1 MKDFATEFLLSKY
14 QRLQLLHN
22 SPKGK
27 VWRAI
32 DQDSSQ
38 KVILREL
45 VRFNLV
51 YEELKKN
58 NFSICPEI
66 YFYTQGE
73 SDSTVIE
80 QYIEGSTLADLL
92 AQNHEFSPQQIQ
104 QMLSRLC
111 HGLKELHECGII
123 HRDIKPG
130 NLILPNPELPE
141 SLYLID
147 FDAAR
152 LLSRHKITDTALL
165 GTRGYAPP
173 EQYGF
178 SQTDARSD
186 IYALGC
192 TFKEILGSQYHGR
205 LIPILNKCCAID
217 PQARYQNVDEL
228 LRALNRPAF
237 FQYLAQHKRIILALG
252 MAVGI
257 TAVCSTAYINYTKTE
272 PAPAIPQ
279 QEVTDIQTESTT
291 PAPEEAIP
299 QAKDSAAPPAAP
311 APAAAPTQAVP
322 KPAQDIIYPQ
332 YYANGQPLLSH
343 EDGVFLPSTGTR
355 VTISSQDI
363 QAAGGHFPSNTPIS
377 LSITNPTAASLESPV
392 LSITYNDMAGISR
405 TSLNLPTIAPG
416 DSAQLALPM
425 EEFACQQ
432 PLSLVITISSPSPQ
446 KIFAQ
451 EMLIRF
457 DVQ

>member
-1 MKDFATEFLLSKY
+1 MKDFATEFILNKY

-32 DQDSSQ
+32 DQDSNQ

-45 VRFNLV
+45 SRFNPV
-51 YEELKKN
+51 YEELKKY

-73 SDSTVIE
+73 SSSTVIE

-92 AQNHEFSPQQIQ
+92 AQNYEFSPQQIQ

-111 HGLKELHECGII
+111 HGLKELHKCGII
-123 HRDIKPG
+123 HRDIKPA
-130 NLILPNPELPE
+130 NLILQNPELPE

-152 LLSRHKITDTALL
+152 LLSGHKATDTALL

-192 TFKEILGSQYHGR
+192 TFKEILGPQYHGR

-217 PQARYQNVDEL
+217 PQARYQNVDKL
-228 LRALNRPAF
+228 LKALNRPPI
-237 FQYLAQHKRIILALG
+237 FQCLAQHKRNILALG
-252 MAVGI
+252 MAVGM
-257 TAVCSTAYINYTKTE
+257 TAICFTAYINYTKTE

-279 QEVTDIQTESTT
+279 HEATESQTETT
-291 PAPEEAIP
+291 LPSSDE
-299 QAKDSAAPPAAP
+299 AAPQVKDTTAP
-311 APAAAPTQAVP
+311 SAPPPTAVP
-322 KPAQDIIYPQ
+322 KQAVSKPAQNIIYPQ
-332 YYANGQPLLSH
+332 YYANGNPLLSH
-343 EDGVFLPSTGTR
+343 EDGVYLPSTSSR
-355 VTISSQDI
+355 VTFSSQEL
-363 QAAGGHFPSNTPIS
+363 QPSGGHFPGNTPIS
-377 LSITNPTAASLESPV
+377 LSITNPTASNLESPV
-392 LSITYNDMAGISR
+392 LSITYNDTAGISH
-405 TSLNLPTIAPG
+405 TSLQLPTIAPG
-416 DSAQLALPM
+416 DSAQISLPM
-425 EEFACQQ
+425 EEFACQE
-432 PLSLVITISSPSPQ
+432 PLSLVVNISSPSPQ
-446 KIFAQ
+446 RIFAK
-451 EMLIRF
+451 EMLIVF
-457 DVQ
+457 DKE

>member
-1 MKDFATEFLLSKY
+1 MKDFATEFILNKY

-27 VWRAI
+27 VWRSI
-32 DQDSSQ
+32 DQDSNQ

-45 VRFNLV
+45 SRFNPV
-51 YEELKKN
+51 YEELKKY

-73 SDSTVIE
+73 SSSTVIE

-92 AQNHEFSPQQIQ
+92 AQNYEFSPQQIQ

-111 HGLKELHECGII
+111 HGLKELHKCGII
-123 HRDIKPG
+123 HRDIKPA
-130 NLILPNPELPE
+130 NLILQNPALPE

-152 LLSRHKITDTALL
+152 LLSGHKATDTALL

-192 TFKEILGSQYHGR
+192 TFKKILGPQYHGR

-217 PQARYQNVDEL
+217 PQARYQNVDKL
-228 LRALNRPAF
+228 LKALNRPPI
-237 FQYLAQHKRIILALG
+237 FQCLAQHKRNILALG
-252 MAVGI
+252 MAVGM
-257 TAVCSTAYINYTKTE
+257 TAICFTAYINYTKTE

-279 QEVTDIQTESTT
+279 HETKESQTETT
-291 PAPEEAIP
+291 LPSSDE
-299 QAKDSAAPPAAP
+299 AAPQVKDTTAP
-311 APAAAPTQAVP
+311 SVPPPTAVP
-322 KPAQDIIYPQ
+322 KQAVSKPAQNIIYPQ
-332 YYANGQPLLSH
+332 YYANGNPLLSQ
-343 EDGVFLPSTGTR
+343 VL
-355 VTISSQDI
+355 
-363 QAAGGHFPSNTPIS
+363 AA
-377 LSITNPTAASLESPV
+377 ESPFPIKSYRHLADIFPAIL
-392 LSITYNDMAGISR
+392 LSA
-405 TSLNLPTIAPG
+405 
-416 DSAQLALPM
+416 
-425 EEFACQQ
+425 
-432 PLSLVITISSPSPQ
+432 SPSPIPPRPIWKALSCPLPTTIRPASATPAYSSLPLLQ
-446 KIFAQ
+446 AILPKFPCRWRNLPVRSLYPWSSTSLAPAHNGYSPRKCSSF
-451 EMLIRF
+451 LIYNK
-457 DVQ
+457 

>member
-1 MKDFATEFLLSKY
+1 MKDFATEFILNKY

-32 DQDSSQ
+32 DQDSNQ

-45 VRFNLV
+45 SRFNPV
-51 YEELKKN
+51 YEELKKY

-73 SDSTVIE
+73 SSSTVIE

-92 AQNHEFSPQQIQ
+92 AQNYEFSPQQIQ

-123 HRDIKPG
+123 HRDIKPA
-130 NLILPNPELPE
+130 NLILQNPELPE

-152 LLSRHKITDTALL
+152 LLSGHKATDTALL

-192 TFKEILGSQYHGR
+192 TFKEILGPQYRGR

-217 PQARYQNVDEL
+217 PQARYQNVDKL
-228 LRALNRPAF
+228 LKALNRPPI
-237 FQYLAQHKRIILALG
+237 FQCLAQHKRNILALG
-252 MAVGI
+252 MAVGM
-257 TAVCSTAYINYTKTE
+257 TAICFTAYINYTKTE

-279 QEVTDIQTESTT
+279 HETTESQTETT
-291 PAPEEAIP
+291 LPSSDE
-299 QAKDSAAPPAAP
+299 AAPQVKDTTAPSTLSPATVP
-311 APAAAPTQAVP
+311 KQAVS
-322 KPAQDIIYPQ
+322 KPAQNIIYPQ
-332 YYANGQPLLSH
+332 YYANGNPLLSH
-343 EDGVFLPSTGTR
+343 EDGVYLPSTSSR
-355 VTISSQDI
+355 VTISNQEL
-363 QAAGGHFPSNTPIS
+363 QASGGHFPGNTPIS
-377 LSITNPTAASLESPV
+377 LSITNPTAANLESPV
-392 LSITYNDMAGISR
+392 LSITYNDTAGISH
-405 TSLNLPTIAPG
+405 TSLQLPTIAPG
-416 DSAQLALPM
+416 DSAQISLPM
-425 EEFACQQ
+425 EEFACQE
-432 PLSLVITISSPSPQ
+432 PLSLVVNISSPSPQ
-446 KIFAQ
+446 RIFAK
-451 EMLIRF
+451 EMLIVF
-457 DVQ
+457 DKE

>member
-1 MKDFATEFLLSKY
+1 MKDFATEFILNKY

-32 DQDSSQ
+32 DQDSNQ

-45 VRFNLV
+45 SRFNPV
-51 YEELKKN
+51 YEELKKY

-73 SDSTVIE
+73 SSSTVIE

-92 AQNHEFSPQQIQ
+92 AQNYEFSPQQIQ

-123 HRDIKPG
+123 HRDIKPA
-130 NLILPNPELPE
+130 NLILQNPELPE

-152 LLSRHKITDTALL
+152 LLSGHKATDTALL

-192 TFKEILGSQYHGR
+192 TFKEILGPQYHGR

-217 PQARYQNVDEL
+217 PQARYQNVDKL
-228 LRALNRPAF
+228 LKALNRPPI
-237 FQYLAQHKRIILALG
+237 FQCLAQHKRNILALG
-252 MAVGI
+252 MAVGM
-257 TAVCSTAYINYTKTE
+257 TAICFTAYINYTKTE
-272 PAPAIPQ
+272 PAPAIPRH
-279 QEVTDIQTESTT
+279 ETTESQTETT
-291 PAPEEAIP
+291 LPSSDE
-299 QAKDSAAPPAAP
+299 AAPQVKDTTAP
-311 APAAAPTQAVP
+311 SAPPPTAVP
-322 KPAQDIIYPQ
+322 KQAVSKPAQNIIYPQ
-332 YYANGQPLLSH
+332 YYANGNPLLSH
-343 EDGVFLPSTGTR
+343 EDGVYLPSTSSR
-355 VTISSQDI
+355 VTISNQEL
-363 QAAGGHFPSNTPIS
+363 QASGGHFPGNTPIS
-377 LSITNPTAASLESPV
+377 LSITNPTAANLESPV
-392 LSITYNDMAGISR
+392 LSITYNDMAGISH
-405 TSLNLPTIAPG
+405 TSLQLPTIAPG
-416 DSAQLALPM
+416 DSAQISLPM
-425 EEFACQQ
+425 EEFACQE
-432 PLSLVITISSPSPQ
+432 PLSLVVNISSPSPQ
-446 KIFAQ
+446 RIFAK
-451 EMLIRF
+451 EMLIVF
-457 DVQ
+457 DIQ

>member
-1 MKDFATEFLLSKY
+1 MKDFATEFILNKY

-27 VWRAI
+27 VWRSI
-32 DQDSSQ
+32 DQDSNQ

-45 VRFNLV
+45 SRFNPV
-51 YEELKKN
+51 YEELKKY

-73 SDSTVIE
+73 SSSTVIE

-92 AQNHEFSPQQIQ
+92 AQNYEFSPQQIQ

-123 HRDIKPG
+123 HRDIKPA
-130 NLILPNPELPE
+130 NLILQNPELPE

-152 LLSRHKITDTALL
+152 LLSGHKATDTALL

-192 TFKEILGSQYHGR
+192 TFKEILGPQYHGR

-217 PQARYQNVDEL
+217 PQARYQNVDKL
-228 LRALNRPAF
+228 LKSLNRPPI
-237 FQYLAQHKRIILALG
+237 FQCLAQHKRNILSLG
-252 MAVGI
+252 MAVGM
-257 TAVCSTAYINYTKTE
+257 TAICFTAYINYTKNE
-272 PAPAIPQ
+272 PAPAIPKH
-279 QEVTDIQTESTT
+279 ETTESQTETT
-291 PAPEEAIP
+291 LPSSDE
-299 QAKDSAAPPAAP
+299 AAPQVKDTTAP
-311 APAAAPTQAVP
+311 STLSPGTVP
-322 KPAQDIIYPQ
+322 KQSVSKPAQNIIYPQ
-332 YYANGQPLLSH
+332 YYANGNPLLSH
-343 EDGVFLPSTGTR
+343 DDGVYLPSTSSR
-355 VTISSQDI
+355 VTISNQEL
-363 QAAGGHFPSNTPIS
+363 QASGGHFPGNTPIS
-377 LSITNPTAASLESPV
+377 LSITNPTAANLESPV
-392 LSITYNDMAGISR
+392 LSITYNDTAGISH
-405 TSLNLPTIAPG
+405 TSLQLPTIAPG
-416 DSAQLALPM
+416 DSAQISLPM
-425 EEFACQQ
+425 EEFACQE
-432 PLSLVITISSPSPQ
+432 PISLVVNISSPSPQ
-446 KIFAQ
+446 RIFAK
-451 EMLIRF
+451 EMLIVF
-457 DVQ
+457 DIQ

>member
-1 MKDFATEFLLSKY
+1 MKDFATEFILNKY

-32 DQDSSQ
+32 DQDSNQ

-45 VRFNLV
+45 SRFNPV
-51 YEELKKN
+51 YEELKKY

-73 SDSTVIE
+73 SSSTVIE

-92 AQNHEFSPQQIQ
+92 AQNYEFSPQQIQ

-123 HRDIKPG
+123 HRDIKPA
-130 NLILPNPELPE
+130 NLILQNPELPE

-152 LLSRHKITDTALL
+152 LLSGHKATDTALL

-178 SQTDARSD
+178 SQTDTRSD

-192 TFKEILGSQYHGR
+192 TFKEILGPQYHGR

-217 PQARYQNVDEL
+217 PQARYQNVDKL
-228 LRALNRPAF
+228 LKALNRPPI
-237 FQYLAQHKRIILALG
+237 FQCLAQHKRNILGLG
-252 MAVGI
+252 MAVGM
-257 TAVCSTAYINYTKTE
+257 TAICFTAYINYTKTE

-279 QEVTDIQTESTT
+279 HETKESQTETT
-291 PAPEEAIP
+291 LPSSDE
-299 QAKDSAAPPAAP
+299 AAPQVKDTTAP
-311 APAAAPTQAVP
+311 SAPPPTAVP
-322 KPAQDIIYPQ
+322 KQAVSKPAQNIIYPQ
-332 YYANGQPLLSH
+332 YYANGNPLLSH
-343 EDGVFLPSTGTR
+343 EDGVYLPSTSSR
-355 VTISSQDI
+355 VTISNQEL
-363 QAAGGHFPSNTPIS
+363 QASGGHFPGNTPIS
-377 LSITNPTAASLESPV
+377 LSITNPTAANLESPV
-392 LSITYNDMAGISR
+392 LSITYNDMAGISH
-405 TSLNLPTIAPG
+405 TSLQLPTIAPG
-416 DSAQLALPM
+416 DSAQISLPM
-425 EEFACQQ
+425 EEFACQE
-432 PLSLVITISSPSPQ
+432 PLSLVVNISSPSPQ
-446 KIFAQ
+446 RIFAK
-451 EMLIRF
+451 EMLIVF
-457 DVQ
+457 DKE

>member
-1 MKDFATEFLLSKY
+1 MKDFATEFILNKY

-32 DQDSSQ
+32 DQDSNQ

-45 VRFNLV
+45 SRFNPV
-51 YEELKKN
+51 YEELKKY

-73 SDSTVIE
+73 SSSTVIE

-92 AQNHEFSPQQIQ
+92 AQNYEFSPQQIQ

-111 HGLKELHECGII
+111 HGLKELHKCGII
-123 HRDIKPG
+123 HRDIKPA
-130 NLILPNPELPE
+130 NLILQNPELPE

-152 LLSRHKITDTALL
+152 LISGHKATDTALL

-192 TFKEILGSQYHGR
+192 TFKEILGPQYHGR

-217 PQARYQNVDEL
+217 PQARYQNVDKL
-228 LRALNRPAF
+228 LKALNRPPI
-237 FQYLAQHKRIILALG
+237 FQCLAQHKRNILALG
-252 MAVGI
+252 MAVGM
-257 TAVCSTAYINYTKTE
+257 TAICFTAYINYTKTE
-272 PAPAIPQ
+272 PAPVIPQ
-279 QEVTDIQTESTT
+279 HEATESQTETT
-291 PAPEEAIP
+291 LPSFDETAPQVKDTTAPSALSPA
-299 QAKDSAAPPAAP
+299 
-311 APAAAPTQAVP
+311 TVP
-322 KPAQDIIYPQ
+322 KQSVSKPAQNIIYPQ
-332 YYANGQPLLSH
+332 YYANGNPLLSH
-343 EDGVFLPSTGTR
+343 EDGVYLPSTSSR
-355 VTISSQDI
+355 VTISNQEL
-363 QAAGGHFPSNTPIS
+363 QASGGHFPGNTPIS
-377 LSITNPTAASLESPV
+377 LSITNPTAANLESPV
-392 LSITYNDMAGISR
+392 LSITYNDMAGISH
-405 TSLNLPTIAPG
+405 TSLQLPTIAPG
-416 DSAQLALPM
+416 DSAQISLPM
-425 EEFACQQ
+425 EEFACQE
-432 PLSLVITISSPSPQ
+432 PISLVVNISSPSPQ
-446 KIFAQ
+446 RIFAK
-451 EMLIRF
+451 EMLIVF
-457 DVQ
+457 DIQ

>member
-1 MKDFATEFLLSKY
+1 MKDFATEFILNKY

-27 VWRAI
+27 VWRAM
-32 DQDSSQ
+32 DQDSNQ

-45 VRFNLV
+45 SRFNPV
-51 YEELKKN
+51 YEELKKY

-73 SDSTVIE
+73 SSSTVIE

-92 AQNHEFSPQQIQ
+92 AQNYEFSPQQIQ

-123 HRDIKPG
+123 HRDIKPA
-130 NLILPNPELPE
+130 NLILQNPELPE

-152 LLSRHKITDTALL
+152 LLSGHKATDTALL

-192 TFKEILGSQYHGR
+192 TFKEILGPQYHGR

-217 PQARYQNVDEL
+217 PQARYQNVDKL
-228 LRALNRPAF
+228 LKALNRPPI
-237 FQYLAQHKRIILALG
+237 FQCLAQHKRNILGLG
-252 MAVGI
+252 MAVGM
-257 TAVCSTAYINYTKTE
+257 TAICFTAYINYTKTE
-272 PAPAIPQ
+272 PAPVIPQ
-279 QEVTDIQTESTT
+279 HETKESQTETT
-291 PAPEEAIP
+291 LPSSDEAAP
-299 QAKDSAAPPAAP
+299 QVKDTTAPPAP
-311 APAAAPTQAVP
+311 PPTAVP
-322 KPAQDIIYPQ
+322 KQAVSKPAQNIIYPQ
-332 YYANGQPLLSH
+332 YYANGNPLLSH
-343 EDGVFLPSTGTR
+343 EDGVYLPSTSSR
-355 VTISSQDI
+355 VTISNQEL
-363 QAAGGHFPSNTPIS
+363 QASGGHFPGNTPIS
-377 LSITNPTAASLESPV
+377 LSITNPTAANLESPV
-392 LSITYNDMAGISR
+392 LSITYNDMAGISH
-405 TSLNLPTIAPG
+405 TSLQLPTIAPG
-416 DSAQLALPM
+416 DSAQISLPM
-425 EEFACQQ
+425 EEFACQE
-432 PLSLVITISSPSPQ
+432 PISLVVNISSPSPQ
-446 KIFAQ
+446 RIFAK
-451 EMLIRF
+451 EMLIVF
-457 DVQ
+457 DIQ

>member
-1 MKDFATEFLLSKY
+1 MKDFATEFILNKY

-32 DQDSSQ
+32 DQDSNQ

-45 VRFNLV
+45 SRFNPV
-51 YEELKKN
+51 YEELKKY

-73 SDSTVIE
+73 SSSTVIE

-92 AQNHEFSPQQIQ
+92 AQNYEFSPQQIQ

-123 HRDIKPG
+123 HRDIKPA
-130 NLILPNPELPE
+130 NLILQNPELPE

-152 LLSRHKITDTALL
+152 LLSGHKATDTALL

-192 TFKEILGSQYHGR
+192 TFKEILGPQYHGR

-217 PQARYQNVDEL
+217 PQARYQNVDKL
-228 LRALNRPAF
+228 LKALNRPPI
-237 FQYLAQHKRIILALG
+237 FQCLAQHKRNILALG
-252 MAVGI
+252 MAVGM
-257 TAVCSTAYINYTKTE
+257 TAICFTAYINYTKTE

-279 QEVTDIQTESTT
+279 HETKESQTETT
-291 PAPEEAIP
+291 LPSSDEAAP
-299 QAKDSAAPPAAP
+299 QVKDTTAPPAP
-311 APAAAPTQAVP
+311 PPTAVP
-322 KPAQDIIYPQ
+322 KQAVSKPAQNIIYPQ
-332 YYANGQPLLSH
+332 YYANGNPLLSH
-343 EDGVFLPSTGTR
+343 EDGVYLPSTSSR
-355 VTISSQDI
+355 VTISNQEL
-363 QAAGGHFPSNTPIS
+363 QASGGHFPGNTPIS
-377 LSITNPTAASLESPV
+377 LSITNPTAANLESPV
-392 LSITYNDMAGISR
+392 LSITYNDMAGISH
-405 TSLNLPTIAPG
+405 TSLQLPTIAPG
-416 DSAQLALPM
+416 DSAQISLPM
-425 EEFACQQ
+425 EEFACQE
-432 PLSLVITISSPSPQ
+432 PISLVVNISSPSPQ
-446 KIFAQ
+446 RIFAK
-451 EMLIRF
+451 EMLIVF
-457 DVQ
+457 DIQ

>member
-1 MKDFATEFLLSKY
+1 MKDFATEFILNKY

-32 DQDSSQ
+32 DQDSNQ

-45 VRFNLV
+45 SRFNPV
-51 YEELKKN
+51 YEELKKY

-73 SDSTVIE
+73 SSSTVIE

-92 AQNHEFSPQQIQ
+92 AQNYEFSPQQIQ

-111 HGLKELHECGII
+111 HGLKELHKCGII
-123 HRDIKPG
+123 HRDIKPA
-130 NLILPNPELPE
+130 NLILQNPELPE

-152 LLSRHKITDTALL
+152 LISGHKATDTALL

-192 TFKEILGSQYHGR
+192 TFKEILGPQYHGR

-217 PQARYQNVDEL
+217 PQARYQNVDKL
-228 LRALNRPAF
+228 LKALNRPPI
-237 FQYLAQHKRIILALG
+237 FQCLAQHKRNILALG
-252 MAVGI
+252 MAVGM
-257 TAVCSTAYINYTKTE
+257 TAICFTAYINYTKTE

-279 QEVTDIQTESTT
+279 HEATESQTETT
-291 PAPEEAIP
+291 LPSSDEAAP
-299 QAKDSAAPPAAP
+299 QVKDTTAPPAP
-311 APAAAPTQAVP
+311 PPTAVP
-322 KPAQDIIYPQ
+322 KQAVSKPAQNIIYPQ
-332 YYANGQPLLSH
+332 YYANGNPLLSH
-343 EDGVFLPSTGTR
+343 EDGVYLPSTSSR
-355 VTISSQDI
+355 VTISNQEL
-363 QAAGGHFPSNTPIS
+363 QASGGHFPGNTPIS
-377 LSITNPTAASLESPV
+377 LSITNPTASNLESPV
-392 LSITYNDMAGISR
+392 LSITYNDTAGISH
-405 TSLNLPTIAPG
+405 TSLQLPTIAPG
-416 DSAQLALPM
+416 DSAQISLPM
-425 EEFACQQ
+425 EEFACQE
-432 PLSLVITISSPSPQ
+432 PLSLVVNISSPSPQ
-446 KIFAQ
+446 RIFAK
-451 EMLIRF
+451 EMLIVF
-457 DVQ
+457 DIQ

>member
-1 MKDFATEFLLSKY
+1 MKDFATEFILNKY

-27 VWRAI
+27 VWRAM
-32 DQDSSQ
+32 DQDSNQ

-45 VRFNLV
+45 SRFNPV
-51 YEELKKN
+51 YEELKKY

-73 SDSTVIE
+73 SSSTVIE

-92 AQNHEFSPQQIQ
+92 AQNYEFSPQQIQ

-111 HGLKELHECGII
+111 HGLKELHKCGII
-123 HRDIKPG
+123 HRDIKPA
-130 NLILPNPELPE
+130 NLILQNPELSE

-152 LLSRHKITDTALL
+152 LLSGHKATDTALL

-192 TFKEILGSQYHGR
+192 TFKEILGPQYHGR

-217 PQARYQNVDEL
+217 PQARYQNVDKL
-228 LRALNRPAF
+228 LKALNRPPI
-237 FQYLAQHKRIILALG
+237 FQCLAQHKRNILALG
-252 MAVGI
+252 MAVGM
-257 TAVCSTAYINYTKTE
+257 TAICFTAYINYTKTE

-279 QEVTDIQTESTT
+279 HETKESQTETTLPSSDEAALQVKDTTAPSTLS
-291 PAPEEAIP
+291 PANVP
-299 QAKDSAAPPAAP
+299 K
-311 APAAAPTQAVP
+311 QAVS
-322 KPAQDIIYPQ
+322 KPAQNIIYSQ
-332 YYANGQPLLSH
+332 YYANGNPLLSH
-343 EDGVFLPSTGTR
+343 EDGVYLPSTSSR
-355 VTISSQDI
+355 VTISNQEL
-363 QAAGGHFPSNTPIS
+363 QASGGHFPGNTPIS
-377 LSITNPTAASLESPV
+377 LSITNPTAANLESPV
-392 LSITYNDMAGISR
+392 LSITYNDTAGISH
-405 TSLNLPTIAPG
+405 TSLQLPTIAPG
-416 DSAQLALPM
+416 DSAQISLPM
-425 EEFACQQ
+425 EEFACQE
-432 PLSLVITISSPSPQ
+432 PLSLVVNISSPSPQ
-446 KIFAQ
+446 RIFAK
-451 EMLIRF
+451 EMLIVF
-457 DVQ
+457 DIQ

>member
-1 MKDFATEFLLSKY
+1 MKDFATEFILNKY

-32 DQDSSQ
+32 DQDSNQ

-45 VRFNLV
+45 SRFNPV
-51 YEELKKN
+51 YEELKKY

-73 SDSTVIE
+73 SSSTVIE

-92 AQNHEFSPQQIQ
+92 AQNYEFSPQQIQ

-111 HGLKELHECGII
+111 HGLKELHKCGII
-123 HRDIKPG
+123 HRDIKPA
-130 NLILPNPELPE
+130 NLILQNPALPE

-152 LLSRHKITDTALL
+152 LLSGHKATDTALL

-178 SQTDARSD
+178 SQTDSRSD

-192 TFKEILGSQYHGR
+192 TFKEILGPQYHGR

-217 PQARYQNVDEL
+217 PQARYQNVDKL
-228 LRALNRPAF
+228 LKALNRPPI
-237 FQYLAQHKRIILALG
+237 FQCLAQHKRNILALG
-252 MAVGI
+252 MAVGM
-257 TAVCSTAYINYTKTE
+257 TAICFTAYINYTKTE

-279 QEVTDIQTESTT
+279 HETKESQTETT
-291 PAPEEAIP
+291 LPSSDE
-299 QAKDSAAPPAAP
+299 AAPQVKDTTAP
-311 APAAAPTQAVP
+311 STLSPGTVP
-322 KPAQDIIYPQ
+322 KQSVSKPAQNIIYPQ
-332 YYANGQPLLSH
+332 YYANGNPLLSH
-343 EDGVFLPSTGTR
+343 DDGVYLPSTSSR
-355 VTISSQDI
+355 VTISNQEL
-363 QAAGGHFPSNTPIS
+363 QASGGHFPGNTPIS
-377 LSITNPTAASLESPV
+377 ISITNPTAANLESPV
-392 LSITYNDMAGISR
+392 LSITYNDTAGISH
-405 TSLNLPTIAPG
+405 TSLQLPTIAPG
-416 DSAQLALPM
+416 DSAQISLPM
-425 EEFACQQ
+425 EEFACQE
-432 PLSLVITISSPSPQ
+432 PISLVVNISSPSPQ
-446 KIFAQ
+446 RIFAK
-451 EMLIRF
+451 EMLIVF
-457 DVQ
+457 DIQ

>member
-1 MKDFATEFLLSKY
+1 MKDFATEFILNKY

-32 DQDSSQ
+32 DQDSNQ

-45 VRFNLV
+45 SRFNPV
-51 YEELKKN
+51 YEELKKY

-73 SDSTVIE
+73 NSSTVIE
-80 QYIEGSTLADLL
+80 QCIEGSTLADLL

-123 HRDIKPG
+123 HRDIKPA
-130 NLILPNPELPE
+130 NLILQNPELPE

-152 LLSRHKITDTALL
+152 LLSGHKATDTALL

-192 TFKEILGSQYHGR
+192 TFKEILGPQYRGN

-217 PQARYQNVDEL
+217 PQARYQDVDEL
-228 LRALNRPAF
+228 LKALNRPPI
-237 FQYLAQHKRIILALG
+237 FQYLAQHKRNILALG
-252 MAVGI
+252 MAVAM
-257 TAVCSTAYINYTKTE
+257 TAICFTAYINYTKTE
-272 PAPAIPQ
+272 PAPVIPL
-279 QEVTDIQTESTT
+279 QEATESQTETT
-291 PAPEEAIP
+291 LPSSDEAAA
-299 QAKDSAAPPAAP
+299 QVKDTTALSAPP
-311 APAAAPTQAVP
+311 PTAVP
-322 KPAQDIIYPQ
+322 KQAVSKPSQNIIYPQ
-332 YYANGQPLLSH
+332 YYVNGNPLLSH
-343 EDGVFLPSTGTR
+343 EDDVYLPSTSSR
-355 VTISSQDI
+355 VTIPNQEL
-363 QAAGGHFPSNTPIS
+363 QAAGGHFPGNTPIS
-377 LSITNPTAASLESPV
+377 LSITNPTAANLESPV
-392 LSITYNDMAGISR
+392 LSITYNDTAGISH
-405 TSLNLPTIAPG
+405 TSLQLPTIAPG
-416 DSAQLALPM
+416 DSAQISLPM
-425 EEFACQQ
+425 EEFACQE
-432 PLSLVITISSPSPQ
+432 PISLVVNISSPSPQ
-446 KIFAQ
+446 RIFAK
-451 EMLIRF
+451 EMLIVF
-457 DVQ
+457 DKE

>member
-1 MKDFATEFLLSKY
+1 MKDFATEFILNKY

-32 DQDSSQ
+32 DQDSNQ

-45 VRFNLV
+45 SRFNPV
-51 YEELKKN
+51 YEELKKY

-73 SDSTVIE
+73 SSSTVIE

-92 AQNHEFSPQQIQ
+92 AQNYEFSPQQIQ
-104 QMLSRLC
+104 RMLSRLC

-123 HRDIKPG
+123 HRDIKPA
-130 NLILPNPELPE
+130 NLILQNPELPE

-152 LLSRHKITDTALL
+152 LLSGHKATDTALL

-192 TFKEILGSQYHGR
+192 TFKEILGPQYHGR

-217 PQARYQNVDEL
+217 PQARYQNVDKL
-228 LRALNRPAF
+228 LKALNRPPI
-237 FQYLAQHKRIILALG
+237 FQCLAQHKRNILGLG
-252 MAVGI
+252 MAVGM
-257 TAVCSTAYINYTKTE
+257 TAICFTAYINYTKNE

-279 QEVTDIQTESTT
+279 HETTESQTETT
-291 PAPEEAIP
+291 LPSSDE
-299 QAKDSAAPPAAP
+299 AAPQVKDTTAPSTLSPA
-311 APAAAPTQAVP
+311 TVP
-322 KPAQDIIYPQ
+322 KQSVSKPAQNIIYPQ
-332 YYANGQPLLSH
+332 YYANGNPLLSH
-343 EDGVFLPSTGTR
+343 EDGVYLPSTSSR
-355 VTISSQDI
+355 VTISNHEL
-363 QAAGGHFPSNTPIS
+363 QASGGHFPGNTPIS
-377 LSITNPTAASLESPV
+377 LSITNPTAANLESPV
-392 LSITYNDMAGISR
+392 LSITYNDTAGISH
-405 TSLNLPTIAPG
+405 TSLQLPTIAPG
-416 DSAQLALPM
+416 DSAQISLPM
-425 EEFACQQ
+425 EEFACQE
-432 PLSLVITISSPSPQ
+432 PLSLVVNISSPSPQ
-446 KIFAQ
+446 RIFAK
-451 EMLIRF
+451 EMLIVF
-457 DVQ
+457 DKE

>member
-1 MKDFATEFLLSKY
+1 MKDFATEFILNKY

-32 DQDSSQ
+32 DQDSNQ

-45 VRFNLV
+45 SRFNPV
-51 YEELKKN
+51 YEELKKY

-73 SDSTVIE
+73 SSSTVIE

-92 AQNHEFSPQQIQ
+92 AQNYEFSPQQIQ

-123 HRDIKPG
+123 HRDIKPA
-130 NLILPNPELPE
+130 NLILQNPELPE

-152 LLSRHKITDTALL
+152 LLSGHKATDTALL

-192 TFKEILGSQYHGR
+192 TFKEILGPQYHGR

-217 PQARYQNVDEL
+217 PQARYQNVDKL
-228 LRALNRPAF
+228 LKALNRPPI
-237 FQYLAQHKRIILALG
+237 FQCLAQHKRNILALG
-252 MAVGI
+252 MAVGM
-257 TAVCSTAYINYTKTE
+257 TAICFTAYINYTKTE

-279 QEVTDIQTESTT
+279 HETTESQTETT
-291 PAPEEAIP
+291 LPSSDE
-299 QAKDSAAPPAAP
+299 AAPQVKDTTAPSALSPA
-311 APAAAPTQAVP
+311 TVP
-322 KPAQDIIYPQ
+322 KQSVSKPAQNIIYPQ
-332 YYANGQPLLSH
+332 YYANGNPLLSH
-343 EDGVFLPSTGTR
+343 EDGVYLPSTSSR
-355 VTISSQDI
+355 VTISNQEL
-363 QAAGGHFPSNTPIS
+363 QASGGHFPGNTPIS
-377 LSITNPTAASLESPV
+377 ISITNPTAANLESPV
-392 LSITYNDMAGISR
+392 LSITYNDMAGISH
-405 TSLNLPTIAPG
+405 TSLQLPTIAPG
-416 DSAQLALPM
+416 DSAQISLPM
-425 EEFACQQ
+425 EEFACQE
-432 PLSLVITISSPSPQ
+432 PLSLVVNISSPSPQ
-446 KIFAQ
+446 RIFAK
-451 EMLIRF
+451 EMLIVF
-457 DVQ
+457 DIQ

>member
-1 MKDFATEFLLSKY
+1 MKDFATEFILNKY

-27 VWRAI
+27 VWRSI
-32 DQDSSQ
+32 DQDSNQ

-45 VRFNLV
+45 SRFNPV
-51 YEELKKN
+51 YEELKKY

-73 SDSTVIE
+73 SSSTVIE

-92 AQNHEFSPQQIQ
+92 AQNYEFSPQQIQ

-123 HRDIKPG
+123 HRDIKPA
-130 NLILPNPELPE
+130 NLILQNPELPE

-152 LLSRHKITDTALL
+152 LLSGHKATDTALL

-192 TFKEILGSQYHGR
+192 TFKEILGPQYHGR

-217 PQARYQNVDEL
+217 PQARYQNVDKL
-228 LRALNRPAF
+228 LKALNRPPI
-237 FQYLAQHKRIILALG
+237 FQCLAQHKRNILALG
-252 MAVGI
+252 MAVGM
-257 TAVCSTAYINYTKTE
+257 TAICFTAYINYTKTE
-272 PAPAIPQ
+272 PAPAIPKH
-279 QEVTDIQTESTT
+279 ETTESQTETT
-291 PAPEEAIP
+291 LPSSDE
-299 QAKDSAAPPAAP
+299 AAPQVKDTTAPSTLSPA
-311 APAAAPTQAVP
+311 TVP
-322 KPAQDIIYPQ
+322 KQSVSKPAQNIIYPQ
-332 YYANGQPLLSH
+332 YYANGNPLLSH
-343 EDGVFLPSTGTR
+343 EDGVYLPSTSSR
-355 VTISSQDI
+355 VTISNQEL
-363 QAAGGHFPSNTPIS
+363 QASGGHFPGNTPIS
-377 LSITNPTAASLESPV
+377 ISITNPTAANLESPV
-392 LSITYNDMAGISR
+392 LSITYNDTAGISHN
-405 TSLNLPTIAPG
+405 SLQLPTIAPG
-416 DSAQLALPM
+416 DSAQISLPM
-425 EEFACQQ
+425 EEFACQE
-432 PLSLVITISSPSPQ
+432 PLSLVVNISSPSPQ
-446 KIFAQ
+446 RIFAK
-451 EMLIRF
+451 EMLIVF
-457 DVQ
+457 DIQ

>member
-1 MKDFATEFLLSKY
+1 MKDFATEFILNKY

-32 DQDSSQ
+32 DQDSNQ

-45 VRFNLV
+45 SRFNPV
-51 YEELKKN
+51 YEELKKY

-73 SDSTVIE
+73 SSSTVIE

-92 AQNHEFSPQQIQ
+92 AQNYEFSPQQIQ

-123 HRDIKPG
+123 HRDIKPA
-130 NLILPNPELPE
+130 NLILQNPKLPE

-152 LLSRHKITDTALL
+152 LLSGHKATDTALL

-192 TFKEILGSQYHGR
+192 TFKEILGPQYHGR

-217 PQARYQNVDEL
+217 PQARYQNVDKL
-228 LRALNRPAF
+228 LKALNRPPI
-237 FQYLAQHKRIILALG
+237 FQCLAQHKRNILGLG
-252 MAVGI
+252 MAVGM
-257 TAVCSTAYINYTKTE
+257 TAICFTAYINYTKTE

-279 QEVTDIQTESTT
+279 HETKESQTETT
-291 PAPEEAIP
+291 LPSSDE
-299 QAKDSAAPPAAP
+299 AAPQVKDTTAPSTLSPANVP
-311 APAAAPTQAVP
+311 KQAVS
-322 KPAQDIIYPQ
+322 KPAQNIIYPQ
-332 YYANGQPLLSH
+332 YYANGNPLLSH
-343 EDGVFLPSTGTR
+343 DDGVYLPSTSSR
-355 VTISSQDI
+355 VTISNQEL
-363 QAAGGHFPSNTPIS
+363 QASGGHFPGNTPIS
-377 LSITNPTAASLESPV
+377 LSITNPTATNLESPV
-392 LSITYNDMAGISR
+392 LSITYNDMAGISH
-405 TSLNLPTIAPG
+405 TSLQLPTIAPG
-416 DSAQLALPM
+416 DSAQISLPM
-425 EEFACQQ
+425 EEFACQE
-432 PLSLVITISSPSPQ
+432 PISLVVNISSPSPQ
-446 KIFAQ
+446 RIFAK
-451 EMLIRF
+451 EMLIVF
-457 DVQ
+457 DIQ

>member
-1 MKDFATEFLLSKY
+1 MKDFATEFILNKY

-27 VWRAI
+27 VWRAM
-32 DQDSSQ
+32 DQDSNQ

-45 VRFNLV
+45 SRFNPV
-51 YEELKKN
+51 YEELKKY

-73 SDSTVIE
+73 SSSTVIE

-92 AQNHEFSPQQIQ
+92 AQNYEFSPQQIQ

-111 HGLKELHECGII
+111 HGLKELHKCGII
-123 HRDIKPG
+123 HRDIKPA
-130 NLILPNPELPE
+130 NLILQNPELPE

-152 LLSRHKITDTALL
+152 LISGHKATDTALL

-192 TFKEILGSQYHGR
+192 TFKEILGPQYHGR

-228 LRALNRPAF
+228 LKALNRPPI
-237 FQYLAQHKRIILALG
+237 FQCLAQHKRNILALG
-252 MAVGI
+252 MAVGM
-257 TAVCSTAYINYTKTE
+257 TAICFTAYINYTKTE
-272 PAPAIPQ
+272 PAPAIPKH
-279 QEVTDIQTESTT
+279 ETTESQTETT
-291 PAPEEAIP
+291 LPSSDEAAP
-299 QAKDSAAPPAAP
+299 QVKDTTAPPAP
-311 APAAAPTQAVP
+311 PPTAVP
-322 KPAQDIIYPQ
+322 KQAVSKPAQNILYPQ
-332 YYANGQPLLSH
+332 YYANGNPLLSH
-343 EDGVFLPSTGTR
+343 EDGVYLPSTSSR
-355 VTISSQDI
+355 VTISNQEL
-363 QAAGGHFPSNTPIS
+363 QASGGHFPGNTPIS
-377 LSITNPTAASLESPV
+377 LSITNPTASNLESPV
-392 LSITYNDMAGISR
+392 LSITYNDTAGISH
-405 TSLNLPTIAPG
+405 TSLQLPTIAPG
-416 DSAQLALPM
+416 DSAQISLPM
-425 EEFACQQ
+425 EEFACQE
-432 PLSLVITISSPSPQ
+432 PLSLVVNISSPSPQ
-446 KIFAQ
+446 RIFAK
-451 EMLIRF
+451 EMLIVF
-457 DVQ
+457 DIQ

>member
-1 MKDFATEFLLSKY
+1 MKDFATEFILNKY

-32 DQDSSQ
+32 DQDSNQ

-45 VRFNLV
+45 SRFNPV
-51 YEELKKN
+51 YEELKKY

-73 SDSTVIE
+73 SSSTVIE

-92 AQNHEFSPQQIQ
+92 AQNYEFSPQQIQ

-123 HRDIKPG
+123 HRNIKPA
-130 NLILPNPELPE
+130 NLILQNPELPE

-152 LLSRHKITDTALL
+152 LLSGHKATDTALL

-192 TFKEILGSQYHGR
+192 TFKEILGPQYHGR

-217 PQARYQNVDEL
+217 PQARYQNVDKL
-228 LRALNRPAF
+228 LKALNRPPI
-237 FQYLAQHKRIILALG
+237 FQCLAQHKRNILALG
-252 MAVGI
+252 MAVGM
-257 TAVCSTAYINYTKTE
+257 TAICFTAYINYTKTE

-279 QEVTDIQTESTT
+279 HEATESQTETT
-291 PAPEEAIP
+291 LPSSDEAAP
-299 QAKDSAAPPAAP
+299 QVKDTTAPPAP
-311 APAAAPTQAVP
+311 PPTAVP
-322 KPAQDIIYPQ
+322 KQAVSKPAQNIIYPQ
-332 YYANGQPLLSH
+332 YYANGNPLLSH
-343 EDGVFLPSTGTR
+343 EDGVYLPSTSSR
-355 VTISSQDI
+355 VTISNQEL
-363 QAAGGHFPSNTPIS
+363 QASGGHFPGNTPIS
-377 LSITNPTAASLESPV
+377 LSITNPTASNLESPV
-392 LSITYNDMAGISR
+392 LSITYNDTAGISH
-405 TSLNLPTIAPG
+405 TSLQLPTIAPG
-416 DSAQLALPM
+416 DSAQISLPM
-425 EEFACQQ
+425 EEFACQE
-432 PLSLVITISSPSPQ
+432 PISLVVNISSPSPQ
-446 KIFAQ
+446 RIFAK
-451 EMLIRF
+451 EMLIVF
-457 DVQ
+457 DIQ

>member
-1 MKDFATEFLLSKY
+1 MKDFATEFILNKY

-32 DQDSSQ
+32 DQDSNQ

-45 VRFNLV
+45 SRFNPV
-51 YEELKKN
+51 YEELKKY

-73 SDSTVIE
+73 SSSTVIE

-92 AQNHEFSPQQIQ
+92 AQNYEFSPQQIQ

-111 HGLKELHECGII
+111 HGLKELHKCGII
-123 HRDIKPG
+123 HRDIKPA
-130 NLILPNPELPE
+130 NLILQNPELPE

-152 LLSRHKITDTALL
+152 LLSGHKATDTALL

-192 TFKEILGSQYHGR
+192 TFKEILGPQYHGR

-217 PQARYQNVDEL
+217 PQARYQNVDKL
-228 LRALNRPAF
+228 LKALNRPPI
-237 FQYLAQHKRIILALG
+237 FQCLAQHKRNILGLG
-252 MAVGI
+252 MAVGM
-257 TAVCSTAYINYTKTE
+257 TAICFTAYINYTKNE

-279 QEVTDIQTESTT
+279 HETTESQTETT
-291 PAPEEAIP
+291 LPSSDE
-299 QAKDSAAPPAAP
+299 AAPQVKDTTAPSTLSPA
-311 APAAAPTQAVP
+311 TVP
-322 KPAQDIIYPQ
+322 KQSVSKPAQNIIYPQ
-332 YYANGQPLLSH
+332 YYANGNPLLSH
-343 EDGVFLPSTGTR
+343 EDGVYLPSTSSR
-355 VTISSQDI
+355 VTISNHEL
-363 QAAGGHFPSNTPIS
+363 QASGGHFPGNTPIS
-377 LSITNPTAASLESPV
+377 LSITNPTATNLESPV
-392 LSITYNDMAGISR
+392 LSITYNDTAGISH
-405 TSLNLPTIAPG
+405 TSLQLPTIAPG
-416 DSAQLALPM
+416 DSAQISLPM
-425 EEFACQQ
+425 EEFACQE
-432 PLSLVITISSPSPQ
+432 PISLVVNISSPSPQ
-446 KIFAQ
+446 RIFAK
-451 EMLIRF
+451 EMLIVF
-457 DVQ
+457 DIQ